1 MKLKNKFF
9 LFLFVSFL
17 TLIISGVV
25 FADEAP
31 AMDLVENGTVSGD
44 AQIIASNPW
53 KTSGN
58 LEYTIPDNVDEI
70 KSVNVIVSSY
80 SGSGAPTYALYS
92 NITLTTKNGLEI
104 LGYEDLFC
112 DVSMTNDPTV
122 YIINNHTTKQYSDY
136 QSFYN
141 ITDSVKTLSPGDTIK
156 ISVENSRKDGYG
168 FDARIKIIAL
178 TFAYD
183 DGDNDEISYWLNLGQ
198 SWTQSTRSNLIK
210 TKDFT
215 GEYDEVTF
223 ENIALSTYPALCRIN
238 SKLIYDPIYDNQGS
252 YFIDQ
257 IYNITDNFIVGQD
270 TNFTYRA
277 SSSGYGSYKSTM
289 QLLKTIKTY
298 HMVKSTITPQYKDTI
313 FAGVKNNL
321 TLDIYSN
328 QDFNAIVKLY
338 NGENLVYSDNI
349 NLTGGISKK
358 LYYIDPT
365 IRPVTEDTVNGGI
378 NKHEIYTLVIE
389 NSEGIILNS
398 TYVNCSVLYNG
409 NLGKDFAYP
418 ASNAT
423 VNRFYNIT
431 GDIIIL
437 TQDDSNYM
445 GSSETHHE
453 SSFNVDSADINEG
466 LLYVAYN
473 WDKIDSNDF
482 NLWNITFNNNA
493 ITPIAYYR
501 DQSNLGTYGKY
512 GYGLVVYNVSNFIKI
527 GENSLVLDKDK
538 GGCAVY
544 PSTLVVLT
552 NNNASRTYKLAYIA
566 ENADLLS
573 KPVNIESGSYTFID
587 DVESKNLLNSTLYIF
602 AAGGESGEGN
612 IIVNEA
618 IFNNVWNKTSKSIDY
633 YTIDMDLFT
642 FDSNK
647 IYFQSTGSTIL
658 ALQDILVVEFEKITP
673 ELNVKAESIIV
684 GENLTVDVSLPA
696 DAAGEVSIGD
706 RVVSLVDGKASF
718 VISDLPVGPYTF
730 TVVYSGDEKY
740 NPTNKTTTITVY
752 DKEPEKVTPDLYVNG
767 EDIYVGDDLTVDV
780 TLPGDATGDVSIDDM
795 VVSLVDGKASFVIS
809 DLAAGSYT
817 FTVIYSGDLKY
828 NPVSNKTTVKVI
840 DVPKVTPVMT
850 LEADENIL
858 VGENLTI
865 AVTLPGD
872 ATGEV
877 SIGNKVISLVDGKA
891 SFVISDLAEGSYT
904 FTVIYSGDN
913 KYNSVS
919 NKTDVNVNIVPK
931 DTPVLYIDAND
942 IYVGEN
948 LTIRVTLPGDATG
961 EVSIGD
967 RVVSLVDGK
976 ASFVISDL
984 AVGSYTFNV
993 KYFGDDKY
1001 NSVSN
1006 KTTVNVN
1013 AVPRITPVMNIN
1025 AKKDILVGEN
1035 LTIDVILPSDATGD
1049 VNIGSKIVSL
1059 KNGKAS
1065 FVISDLAVGTHT
1077 FTVKYSGDEKY
1088 NPTNNNT
1095 VVNVNEKKTVNL
1107 TVPDVSKYYKGPER
1121 LNIYLTDSNGNPIV
1135 NETVTIVINGMTY
1148 NRPTDKNGVASMA
1161 LGLNSGVYEVTTSA
1175 KGETVK
1181 SFVTIK
1187 TTVNGTDITKIYR
1200 NGTQYYATFL
1210 DSEGKYL
1217 ANGTAVRFNINGV
1230 LYDRQVS
1237 GNKGLARLNLN
1248 LEQGKY
1254 ILTAMNLV
1262 TGENTAN
1269 NITIIPK
1276 LVENKDL
1283 TKYYRN
1289 DSQYTVK
1296 VLGDDGKAVG
1306 AGVTVTFNI
1315 NGVFYQRQTNA
1326 SGIAKLSINLNP
1338 GDYIITAEYGG
1349 SMVSN
1354 KVKVL
1359 PVLSAN
1365 DLIKKYGEPKAFEAK
1380 LVDGTGK
1387 AYVGQNMQ
1395 FNINGVF
1402 YTRVTDGEGIAKLN
1416 INLMPGQYIITSMYG
1431 YAAISNTVIVTS

>member
-338 NGENLVYSDNI
+338 NGENLVYADNI

-365 IRPVTEDTVNGGI
+365 IRPVTEDTVNGGK

-389 NSEGIILNS
+389 NAEGIILNS

-967 RVVSLVDGK
+967 IVVSLVDGK

-1161 LGLNSGVYEVTTSA
+1161 LGLNSGVYDVTTSA

>member
-1 MKLKNKFF
+1 MKLQNKFF

-17 TLIISGVV
+17 TLIISGVA

-58 LEYTIPDNVDEI
+58 LEYTIPDNADEI
-70 KSVNVIVSSY
+70 KSVNVVVSSY

-92 NITLTTKNGLEI
+92 NITLNTKNGLEI

-112 DVSMTNDPTV
+112 DMSMTNDPTV

-156 ISVENSRKDGYG
+156 ISVENSRKEGYN
-168 FDARIKIIAL
+168 FDARIKLIAL
-178 TFAYD
+178 TFAYN
-183 DGDNDEISYWLNLGQ
+183 DGDNDKISYWLNLGQ

-210 TKDFT
+210 TKDFN
-215 GEYDEVTF
+215 GEYDDVTF

-238 SKLIYDPIYDNQGS
+238 NKLIYDPIYEKQGS
-252 YFIDQ
+252 YFINQ
-257 IYNITDNFIVGQD
+257 IYNITDKFVVGQD

-277 SSSGYGSYKSTM
+277 SSSGYGSYKSSM

-298 HMVKSTITPQYKDTI
+298 HTVKSAITPQYKDTI
-313 FAGVKNNL
+313 FAGVKNNI
-321 TLDIYSN
+321 TLDVYSN

-338 NGENLVYSDNI
+338 NNNNLVYSDNL

-365 IRPVTEDTVNGGI
+365 IRPITADTVNGVN

-389 NSEGIILNS
+389 NSEGVIFNS

-473 WDKIDSNDF
+473 WDKIPSNDF
-482 NLWNITFNNNA
+482 NSWNITFNNNA
-493 ITPIAYYR
+493 INPIAYYR

-512 GYGLVVYNVSNFIKI
+512 GYGLVVYNVSDFIEI
-527 GENSLVLDKDK
+527 GENSLVLDKDN

-544 PSTLVVLT
+544 PLTLVLLT
-552 NNNASRTYKLAYIA
+552 NNNASSTYKLVYIA

-573 KPVNIESGSYTFID
+573 KPVNIESGSYAFMD
-587 DVESKNLLNSTLYIF
+587 DVESENLLNSTLYIF

-633 YTIDMDLFT
+633 YAVDMSLFT

-658 ALQDILVVEFEKITP
+658 ALQDILVVEFEKIIP
-673 ELNVKAESIIV
+673 ELNVKAESIVV

-696 DAAGEVSIGD
+696 DATGDVSID
-706 RVVSLVDGKASF
+706 NRVVSLVNGKASF

-730 TVVYSGDEKY
+730 TVKYSGDDKY
-740 NPTNKTTTITVY
+740 NPTNKTTSITVY
-752 DKEPEKVTPDLYVNG
+752 DKEPEKVTPVLYVDG
-767 EDIYVGDDLTVDV
+767 DDIYVGDDLTIAV
-780 TLPGDATGDVSIDDM
+780 TLPSDATGDVSIDDQ
-795 VVSLVDGKASFVIS
+795 VVSLVNGKASFVIS
-809 DLAAGSYT
+809 DLVVGSYT
-817 FTVIYSGDLKY
+817 FTVKYSGDLKY
-828 NPVSNKTTVKVI
+828 NTVSNKTKVNVI
-840 DVPKVTPVMT
+840 NVPKVTPVMT
-850 LEADENIL
+850 LEADDNIL

-865 AVTLPGD
+865 AVTLPSD

-877 SIGNKVISLVDGKA
+877 SIGNKIISLV
-891 SFVISDLAEGSYT
+891 
-904 FTVIYSGDN
+904 
-913 KYNSVS
+913 
-919 NKTDVNVNIVPK
+919 
-931 DTPVLYIDAND
+931 
-942 IYVGEN
+942 
-948 LTIRVTLPGDATG
+948 
-961 EVSIGD
+961 
-967 RVVSLVDGK
+967 
-976 ASFVISDL
+976 
-984 AVGSYTFNV
+984 
-993 KYFGDDKY
+993 
-1001 NSVSN
+1001 
-1006 KTTVNVN
+1006 
-1013 AVPRITPVMNIN
+1013 
-1025 AKKDILVGEN
+1025 
-1035 LTIDVILPSDATGD
+1035 
-1049 VNIGSKIVSL
+1049 
-1059 KNGKAS
+1059 NGKAS
-1065 FVISDLAVGTHT
+1065 FVISDLAVGTYT

-1088 NPTNNNT
+1088 NPTDNST
-1095 VVNVNEKKTVNL
+1095 IVKVNDKKTVNL
-1107 TVPDVSKYYKGPER
+1107 SVPDVSKYYGGSER
-1121 LNIYLTDSNGNPIV
+1121 LYVYLTDLKGLPIV
-1135 NETVTIVINGMTY
+1135 NETVTIIINGRTY
-1148 NRPTDKNGVASMA
+1148 DRPTDKNGVASIA
-1161 LGLNSGVYEVTTSA
+1161 LGLNSGVYNVNTSA
-1175 KGETVK
+1175 KGETVN
-1181 SFVTIK
+1181 SLVTIK

-1210 DSEGKYL
+1210 DREGKYL
-1217 ANGTAVRFNINGV
+1217 ADGTAVRFNINGV
-1230 LYDRQVS
+1230 FYDRHVS

-1248 LEQGKY
+1248 LGQGKF

-1262 TGENTAN
+1262 TGENTVN
-1269 NITIIPK
+1269 NITIISK

-1296 VLGDDGKAVG
+1296 VLGDDGKVVG

-1326 SGIAKLSINLNP
+1326 SGIAKLSINLIP

-1349 SMVSN
+1349 SRVSN
-1354 KVKVL
+1354 NIKVL
-1359 PVLSAN
+1359 PILSAN
-1365 DLIKKYGEPKAFEAK
+1365 DLTKKYGEPKAFEAK

-1387 AYVGQNMQ
+1387 AYANQNIQ

-1402 YTRVTDGEGIAKLN
+1402 YNRVTGDDGIAKLN
-1416 INLMPGQYIITSMYG
+1416 INLMPGQYIITSMFG
-1431 YAAISNTVIVTS
+1431 YAAISNTVKVTS

>member
-1 MKLKNKFF
+1 MKLQNKFF

-17 TLIISGVV
+17 TLIISGVA

-58 LEYTIPDNVDEI
+58 LEYTIPDNADEI
-70 KSVNVIVSSY
+70 KSVNVVVSSY

-92 NITLTTKNGLEI
+92 NITLNTKNGLEI

-112 DVSMTNDPTV
+112 DMSMTNDPTV

-156 ISVENSRKDGYG
+156 ISVENSRKEGYN
-168 FDARIKIIAL
+168 FDARIKLIAL
-178 TFAYD
+178 TFAYN
-183 DGDNDEISYWLNLGQ
+183 DGDNDKISYWLNLGQ

-210 TKDFT
+210 TKDFN
-215 GEYDEVTF
+215 GEYDDVTF

-238 SKLIYDPIYDNQGS
+238 NKLIYDPIYEKQGS
-252 YFIDQ
+252 YFINQ
-257 IYNITDNFIVGQD
+257 IYNITDKFVVGQD

-277 SSSGYGSYKSTM
+277 SSSGYGSYKSSM

-298 HMVKSTITPQYKDTI
+298 HTVKSAITPQYKDTI
-313 FAGVKNNL
+313 FAGVKNNI
-321 TLDIYSN
+321 TLDVYSN

-338 NGENLVYSDNI
+338 NNNNLVYSDNL

-365 IRPVTEDTVNGGI
+365 IRPITADTVNGVN

-389 NSEGIILNS
+389 NSEGVIFNS

-473 WDKIDSNDF
+473 WDKIPSNDF
-482 NLWNITFNNNA
+482 NSWNITFNNNA
-493 ITPIAYYR
+493 INPIAYYR

-512 GYGLVVYNVSNFIKI
+512 GYGLVVYNVSDFIEI
-527 GENSLVLDKDK
+527 GENSLVLDKDN

-544 PSTLVVLT
+544 PLTLVLLT
-552 NNNASRTYKLAYIA
+552 NNNASSTYKLVYIA

-573 KPVNIESGSYTFID
+573 KPVNIESGSYAFMD
-587 DVESKNLLNSTLYIF
+587 DVESENLLNSTLYIF

-633 YTIDMDLFT
+633 YAVDMSLFT

-658 ALQDILVVEFEKITP
+658 ALQDILVVEFEKIIP
-673 ELNVKAESIIV
+673 ELNVKAESIVV

-696 DAAGEVSIGD
+696 DATGDVSID
-706 RVVSLVDGKASF
+706 NRVVSLVNGKASF

-730 TVVYSGDEKY
+730 TVKYSGDDKY
-740 NPTNKTTTITVY
+740 NPTNKTTSITVY
-752 DKEPEKVTPDLYVNG
+752 DKEPEKVTPVLYVDG
-767 EDIYVGDDLTVDV
+767 DDIYVGDDLTIAV
-780 TLPGDATGDVSIDDM
+780 TLPSDATGDVSIDDQ
-795 VVSLVDGKASFVIS
+795 VVSLVNGKASFVIS
-809 DLAAGSYT
+809 DLVVGSYT
-817 FTVIYSGDLKY
+817 FTVKYSGDLKY
-828 NPVSNKTTVKVI
+828 NTVSNKTKVNVI
-840 DVPKVTPVMT
+840 NVPKVTPVMT
-850 LEADENIL
+850 LEADDNIL

-865 AVTLPGD
+865 AVTLPSD
-872 ATGEV
+872 ATGYV
-877 SIGNKVISLVDGKA
+877 NIDSKIISLVNGKA
-891 SFVISDLAEGSYT
+891 SFVISDLAVGTYT
-904 FTVIYSGDN
+904 FTVKYSGDE

-919 NKTDVNVNIVPK
+919 NKTTVNVDAVPKITPVMNIDAKNIVVGENLTIAVSLPSDATGYVNIDSKIISLVNGKASFVISDLVAGSYTFTVKYSGDEKYNPVSNKTSVNVNVVPK

-942 IYVGEN
+942 IYVGDD
-948 LTIRVTLPGDATG
+948 LTIA
-961 EVSIGD
+961 VS
-967 RVVSLVDGK
+967 
-976 ASFVISDL
+976 
-984 AVGSYTFNV
+984 
-993 KYFGDDKY
+993 
-1001 NSVSN
+1001 
-1006 KTTVNVN
+1006 
-1013 AVPRITPVMNIN
+1013 
-1025 AKKDILVGEN
+1025 
-1035 LTIDVILPSDATGD
+1035 LPSDATGD
-1049 VNIGSKIVSL
+1049 VSINDRVVSL
-1059 KNGKAS
+1059 VNGKAS
-1065 FVISDLAVGTHT
+1065 FVISDLAVGTYT

-1088 NPTNNNT
+1088 NPTDNST
-1095 VVNVNEKKTVNL
+1095 IVKVNDKKTVNL
-1107 TVPDVSKYYKGPER
+1107 SVPDVSKYYGGSER
-1121 LNIYLTDSNGNPIV
+1121 LYVYLTDLKGLPIV
-1135 NETVTIVINGMTY
+1135 NETVTIIINGRTY
-1148 NRPTDKNGVASMA
+1148 DRPTDKNGVASIA
-1161 LGLNSGVYEVTTSA
+1161 LGLNSGVYNVNTSA
-1175 KGETVK
+1175 KGETVN
-1181 SFVTIK
+1181 SLVTIK

-1210 DSEGKYL
+1210 DREGKYL
-1217 ANGTAVRFNINGV
+1217 ADGTAVRFNINGV
-1230 LYDRQVS
+1230 FYDRHVS

-1248 LEQGKY
+1248 LGQGKF

-1262 TGENTAN
+1262 TGENTVN
-1269 NITIIPK
+1269 NITIISK

-1296 VLGDDGKAVG
+1296 VLGDDGKVVG

-1326 SGIAKLSINLNP
+1326 SGIAKLSINLIP

-1349 SMVSN
+1349 SRVSN
-1354 KVKVL
+1354 NIKVL
-1359 PVLSAN
+1359 PILSAN
-1365 DLIKKYGEPKAFEAK
+1365 DLTKKYGEPKAFEAK

-1387 AYVGQNMQ
+1387 AYANQNIQ

-1402 YTRVTDGEGIAKLN
+1402 YNRVTGDDGIAKLN
-1416 INLMPGQYIITSMYG
+1416 INLMPGQYIITSMFG
-1431 YAAISNTVIVTS
+1431 YAAISNTVKVTS

>member
-156 ISVENSRKDGYG
+156 ISVENSRKEGYN

-389 NSEGIILNS
+389 NAEGIILNS

-1296 VLGDDGKAVG
+1296 VLGGDGKAVG

>member
-156 ISVENSRKDGYG
+156 ISVENSRKEGYN

-215 GEYDEVTF
+215 GEYDDVTF

-238 SKLIYDPIYDNQGS
+238 SKLIYDPIYDKQGS

-349 NLTGGISKK
+349 NLTGGVSKK

-967 RVVSLVDGK
+967 IVVSLVDGK

>member
-1 MKLKNKFF
+1 MKLQNKFF

-17 TLIISGVV
+17 TLIISGVA

-58 LEYTIPDNVDEI
+58 LEYTIPDNADEI
-70 KSVNVIVSSY
+70 KSVNVVVSSY

-92 NITLTTKNGLEI
+92 NITLNTKNGLEI

-112 DVSMTNDPTV
+112 DMSMTNDPTV

-156 ISVENSRKDGYG
+156 ISVENSRKEGYN
-168 FDARIKIIAL
+168 FDARIKLIAL
-178 TFAYD
+178 TFAYN
-183 DGDNDEISYWLNLGQ
+183 DGDNDKISYWLNLGQ

-210 TKDFT
+210 TKDFN
-215 GEYDEVTF
+215 GEYDDVTF

-238 SKLIYDPIYDNQGS
+238 NKLIYDPIYEKQGS
-252 YFIDQ
+252 YFINQ
-257 IYNITDNFIVGQD
+257 IYNITDKFVVGQD

-277 SSSGYGSYKSTM
+277 SSSGYGSYKSSM

-298 HMVKSTITPQYKDTI
+298 HTVKSAITPQYKDTI
-313 FAGVKNNL
+313 FAGVKNNI
-321 TLDIYSN
+321 TLDVYSN

-338 NGENLVYSDNI
+338 NNNNLVYSDNL

-365 IRPVTEDTVNGGI
+365 IRPITADTVNGAN

-389 NSEGIILNS
+389 NSEGVIFNS

-473 WDKIDSNDF
+473 WDKIPSNDF
-482 NLWNITFNNNA
+482 NSWNITFNNNA
-493 ITPIAYYR
+493 INPIAYYR

-512 GYGLVVYNVSNFIKI
+512 GYGLVVYNVSDFIEI
-527 GENSLVLDKDK
+527 GENSLVLDKNN

-544 PSTLVVLT
+544 PLTLVLLT
-552 NNNASRTYKLAYIA
+552 NNNASSTYKLVYIA

-573 KPVNIESGSYTFID
+573 KPVNIESGSYAFMD
-587 DVESKNLLNSTLYIF
+587 DVESENLLNSTLYIF

-633 YTIDMDLFT
+633 YAVDMSLFT

-658 ALQDILVVEFEKITP
+658 ALQDILVVEFEKIIP
-673 ELNVKAESIIV
+673 ELNVKAESIVV

-696 DAAGEVSIGD
+696 DATGDVSID
-706 RVVSLVDGKASF
+706 NRVVSLVNGKASF

-730 TVVYSGDEKY
+730 TVKYSGDDKY
-740 NPTNKTTTITVY
+740 NPTNKTTSITVY
-752 DKEPEKVTPDLYVNG
+752 DKEPEKVTPVLYVDG
-767 EDIYVGDDLTVDV
+767 DDIYVGDDLTIAV
-780 TLPGDATGDVSIDDM
+780 TLPSDATGDVSIDDQ
-795 VVSLVDGKASFVIS
+795 VVSLVNGKASFVIS
-809 DLAAGSYT
+809 DLVVGSYT
-817 FTVIYSGDLKY
+817 FTVKYSGDLKY
-828 NPVSNKTTVKVI
+828 NTVSNKTKVNVI
-840 DVPKVTPVMT
+840 NVPKVTPVMT
-850 LEADENIL
+850 LEADDNIL

-865 AVTLPGD
+865 AVTLPSD

-877 SIGNKVISLVDGKA
+877 SIGNKIISLVNGKA
-891 SFVISDLAEGSYT
+891 SFVISDLVAGSYT
-904 FTVIYSGDN
+904 FTVKYSGD
-913 KYNSVS
+913 
-919 NKTDVNVNIVPK
+919 
-931 DTPVLYIDAND
+931 
-942 IYVGEN
+942 E
-948 LTIRVTLPGDATG
+948 
-961 EVSIGD
+961 
-967 RVVSLVDGK
+967 
-976 ASFVISDL
+976 
-984 AVGSYTFNV
+984 
-993 KYFGDDKY
+993 KY

-1006 KTTVNVN
+1006 KTTVNVD
-1013 AVPRITPVMNIN
+1013 AVPKITPVMNIN
-1025 AKKDILVGEN
+1025 AKNIVVGEN
-1035 LTIDVILPSDATGD
+1035 LTIAVSLPSDATGY
-1049 VNIGSKIVSL
+1049 VNIDSKIISL
-1059 KNGKAS
+1059 VNGKAS
-1065 FVISDLAVGTHT
+1065 FVISDLAVGTYT

-1088 NPTNNNT
+1088 NPTDNST
-1095 VVNVNEKKTVNL
+1095 IVKVNDKKTVNL
-1107 TVPDVSKYYKGPER
+1107 SVPDVSKYYGGSER
-1121 LNIYLTDSNGNPIV
+1121 LYVYLTDLKGLPIV
-1135 NETVTIVINGMTY
+1135 NETVTIIINGRTY
-1148 NRPTDKNGVASMA
+1148 DRPTDKNGVASIA
-1161 LGLNSGVYEVTTSA
+1161 LGLNSGVYNVNTSA
-1175 KGETVK
+1175 KGETVN
-1181 SFVTIK
+1181 SLVTIK

-1210 DSEGKYL
+1210 DREGKYL
-1217 ANGTAVRFNINGV
+1217 ADGTAVRFNINGV
-1230 LYDRQVS
+1230 FYDRHVS

-1248 LEQGKY
+1248 LGQGKF

-1262 TGENTAN
+1262 TGENTVN
-1269 NITIIPK
+1269 NITIISK

-1296 VLGDDGKAVG
+1296 VLGDDGKVVG

-1326 SGIAKLSINLNP
+1326 SGIAKLSINLIP
-1338 GDYIITAEYGG
+1338 GDYIITAEYEG
-1349 SMVSN
+1349 SRVSN
-1354 KVKVL
+1354 NIKVL
-1359 PVLSAN
+1359 PILSAK
-1365 DLIKKYGEPKAFEAK
+1365 DLTKKYGEPKAFEAK

-1387 AYVGQNMQ
+1387 AYANQNIQ

-1402 YTRVTDGEGIAKLN
+1402 YNRVTGDDGIAKLN
-1416 INLMPGQYIITSMYG
+1416 INLMPGQYIITSMFG
-1431 YAAISNTVIVTS
+1431 YAAISNTVKVTS

>member
-1 MKLKNKFF
+1 MKLQNKFF

-17 TLIISGVV
+17 TLIISGVA

-58 LEYTIPDNVDEI
+58 LEYTIPDNADEI
-70 KSVNVIVSSY
+70 KSVNVVVSSY

-92 NITLTTKNGLEI
+92 NITLNTKNGLEI

-112 DVSMTNDPTV
+112 DMSMTNDPTV

-156 ISVENSRKDGYG
+156 ISVENSRKEGYN
-168 FDARIKIIAL
+168 FDARIKLIAL
-178 TFAYD
+178 TFAYN
-183 DGDNDEISYWLNLGQ
+183 DGDNDKISYWLNLGQ

-210 TKDFT
+210 TKDFN
-215 GEYDEVTF
+215 GEYDDVTF

-238 SKLIYDPIYDNQGS
+238 NKLIYDPIYEKQGS
-252 YFIDQ
+252 YFINQ
-257 IYNITDNFIVGQD
+257 IYNITDKFVVGQD

-277 SSSGYGSYKSTM
+277 SSSGYGSYKSSM

-298 HMVKSTITPQYKDTI
+298 HTVKSAITPQYKDTI
-313 FAGVKNNL
+313 FAGVKNNI
-321 TLDIYSN
+321 TLDVYSN

-338 NGENLVYSDNI
+338 NNNNLVYSDNL

-365 IRPVTEDTVNGGI
+365 IRPITADTVNGAN

-389 NSEGIILNS
+389 NSEGVIFNS

-473 WDKIDSNDF
+473 WDKIPSNDF
-482 NLWNITFNNNA
+482 NSWNITFNNNA
-493 ITPIAYYR
+493 INPIAYYR

-512 GYGLVVYNVSNFIKI
+512 GYGLVVYNVSDFIEI
-527 GENSLVLDKDK
+527 GENSLVLDKDN

-544 PSTLVVLT
+544 PLTLVLLT
-552 NNNASRTYKLAYIA
+552 NNNASSTYKLVYIA

-573 KPVNIESGSYTFID
+573 KPVNIESGSYAFMD
-587 DVESKNLLNSTLYIF
+587 DVESENLLNSTLYIF

-633 YTIDMDLFT
+633 YAVDMSLFT

-658 ALQDILVVEFEKITP
+658 ALQDILVVEFEKIIP
-673 ELNVKAESIIV
+673 ELNVKAESIVV

-696 DAAGEVSIGD
+696 DATGDVSID
-706 RVVSLVDGKASF
+706 NRVVSLVNGKASF

-730 TVVYSGDEKY
+730 TVKYSGDDKY
-740 NPTNKTTTITVY
+740 NPTNKTTSITVY
-752 DKEPEKVTPDLYVNG
+752 DKEPEKVTPVLYVDG
-767 EDIYVGDDLTVDV
+767 DDIYVGDDLTIAVS
-780 TLPGDATGDVSIDDM
+780 LPSDATGDVSIDDQ
-795 VVSLVDGKASFVIS
+795 VVSLVNGKASFVIS
-809 DLAAGSYT
+809 DLVVGSYT
-817 FTVIYSGDLKY
+817 FTVKYSGDLKY
-828 NPVSNKTTVKVI
+828 NTVSNKTKVNVI
-840 DVPKVTPVMT
+840 NVPKVTPVMT
-850 LEADENIL
+850 LEADDNIL

-865 AVTLPGD
+865 AVTLPSD

-877 SIGNKVISLVDGKA
+877 SIGNKIISLVNGKA
-891 SFVISDLAEGSYT
+891 SFVISDLVAGSYT
-904 FTVIYSGDN
+904 FTVKYSGDE
-913 KYNSVS
+913 KYNPVS
-919 NKTDVNVNIVPK
+919 NKTSVNVNVVPK

-942 IYVGEN
+942 IYVGDD
-948 LTIRVTLPGDATG
+948 LTIAVT
-961 EVSIGD
+961 
-967 RVVSLVDGK
+967 
-976 ASFVISDL
+976 
-984 AVGSYTFNV
+984 
-993 KYFGDDKY
+993 
-1001 NSVSN
+1001 
-1006 KTTVNVN
+1006 
-1013 AVPRITPVMNIN
+1013 
-1025 AKKDILVGEN
+1025 
-1035 LTIDVILPSDATGD
+1035 LPSDATGD
-1049 VNIGSKIVSL
+1049 VSINDRVVSL
-1059 KNGKAS
+1059 VNGKAS
-1065 FVISDLAVGTHT
+1065 FVISDLAVGTYT

-1088 NPTNNNT
+1088 NPTDNST
-1095 VVNVNEKKTVNL
+1095 IVKVNDKKTVNL
-1107 TVPDVSKYYKGPER
+1107 SVPDVSKYYGGSER
-1121 LNIYLTDSNGNPIV
+1121 LYVYLTDLKGLPIV
-1135 NETVTIVINGMTY
+1135 NETVTIIINGRTY
-1148 NRPTDKNGVASMA
+1148 DRPTDKNGVASIA
-1161 LGLNSGVYEVTTSA
+1161 LGLNSGVYNVNTSA
-1175 KGETVK
+1175 KGETVN
-1181 SFVTIK
+1181 SLVTIK

-1210 DSEGKYL
+1210 DREGKYL
-1217 ANGTAVRFNINGV
+1217 ADGTAVRFNINGV
-1230 LYDRQVS
+1230 FYDRHVS

-1248 LEQGKY
+1248 LGQGKF

-1262 TGENTAN
+1262 TGENTVN
-1269 NITIIPK
+1269 NITIISK
-1276 LVENKDL
+1276 LIENKDL

-1296 VLGDDGKAVG
+1296 VLGDDGKVVG

-1326 SGIAKLSINLNP
+1326 SGIAKLSINLIP

-1349 SMVSN
+1349 SRVSN
-1354 KVKVL
+1354 NIKVL
-1359 PVLSAN
+1359 PILSAN
-1365 DLIKKYGEPKAFEAK
+1365 DLTKKYGEPKAFEAK

-1387 AYVGQNMQ
+1387 AYANQNIQ

-1402 YTRVTDGEGIAKLN
+1402 YNRVTGDDGIAKLN
-1416 INLMPGQYIITSMYG
+1416 INLMPGQYIITSMFG
-1431 YAAISNTVIVTS
+1431 YAAISNTVKVTS

>member
-1 MKLKNKFF
+1 MKLQNKFF

-17 TLIISGVV
+17 TLIISGVA

-58 LEYTIPDNVDEI
+58 LEYTIPDNADEI
-70 KSVNVIVSSY
+70 KSVNVVVSSY

-92 NITLTTKNGLEI
+92 NITLNTKNGLEI

-112 DVSMTNDPTV
+112 DMSMTNDPTV

-156 ISVENSRKDGYG
+156 ISVENSRKEGYN
-168 FDARIKIIAL
+168 FDARIKLIAL
-178 TFAYD
+178 TFAYN
-183 DGDNDEISYWLNLGQ
+183 DGDNDKISYWLNLGQ

-210 TKDFT
+210 TKDFN
-215 GEYDEVTF
+215 GEYDDVTF

-238 SKLIYDPIYDNQGS
+238 NKLIYDPIYEKQGS
-252 YFIDQ
+252 YFINQ
-257 IYNITDNFIVGQD
+257 IYNITDKFVVGQD

-277 SSSGYGSYKSTM
+277 SSSGYGSYKSSM

-298 HMVKSTITPQYKDTI
+298 HTVKSTITPQYKDTI
-313 FAGVKNNL
+313 FAGVKNNI
-321 TLDIYSN
+321 TLDVYSN

-338 NGENLVYSDNI
+338 NNNNLVYSDNL

-365 IRPVTEDTVNGGI
+365 IRPITADTVNGVN

-389 NSEGIILNS
+389 NSEGVIFNS

-473 WDKIDSNDF
+473 WDKIPSNDF
-482 NLWNITFNNNA
+482 NSWNITFNNNA
-493 ITPIAYYR
+493 INPIAYYR

-512 GYGLVVYNVSNFIKI
+512 GYGLVVYNVSDFIEI
-527 GENSLVLDKDK
+527 GENSLVLDKDN

-544 PSTLVVLT
+544 PLTLVLLT
-552 NNNASRTYKLAYIA
+552 NNNASSTYKLVYIA

-573 KPVNIESGSYTFID
+573 KPVNIESGSYAFMD
-587 DVESKNLLNSTLYIF
+587 DVESENLLNSTLYIF

-633 YTIDMDLFT
+633 YAVDMSLFT

-658 ALQDILVVEFEKITP
+658 ALQDILVVEFEKIIP
-673 ELNVKAESIIV
+673 ELNVKAESIVV

-696 DAAGEVSIGD
+696 DATGDVSID
-706 RVVSLVDGKASF
+706 NRVVSLVNGKASF

-730 TVVYSGDEKY
+730 TVKYSGDDKY
-740 NPTNKTTTITVY
+740 NPTNKTTSITVY
-752 DKEPEKVTPDLYVNG
+752 DKEPEKVTPVLYVDG
-767 EDIYVGDDLTVDV
+767 DDIYVGDDLTIAV
-780 TLPGDATGDVSIDDM
+780 TLPSDATGDVSIDDQ
-795 VVSLVDGKASFVIS
+795 VVSLVNGKASFVIS
-809 DLAAGSYT
+809 DLVVGSYT
-817 FTVIYSGDLKY
+817 FTVKYSGDLKY
-828 NPVSNKTTVKVI
+828 NTVSNKTKVNVI
-840 DVPKVTPVMT
+840 NVPKVTPVMT
-850 LEADENIL
+850 LEADDNIL

-865 AVTLPGD
+865 AVTLPSD

-877 SIGNKVISLVDGKA
+877 SIGNKIISLVNGKA
-891 SFVISDLAEGSYT
+891 SFVISDLVAGSYT
-904 FTVIYSGDN
+904 FTVKYSGDE
-913 KYNSVS
+913 KYNPVS
-919 NKTDVNVNIVPK
+919 NKTSVNVNVVPK

-942 IYVGEN
+942 IYVGDD
-948 LTIRVTLPGDATG
+948 LTIAVT
-961 EVSIGD
+961 
-967 RVVSLVDGK
+967 
-976 ASFVISDL
+976 
-984 AVGSYTFNV
+984 
-993 KYFGDDKY
+993 
-1001 NSVSN
+1001 
-1006 KTTVNVN
+1006 
-1013 AVPRITPVMNIN
+1013 
-1025 AKKDILVGEN
+1025 
-1035 LTIDVILPSDATGD
+1035 LPSDATGD
-1049 VNIGSKIVSL
+1049 VSINDRVVSL
-1059 KNGKAS
+1059 VNGKAS
-1065 FVISDLAVGTHT
+1065 FVISDLAVGTYT

-1088 NPTNNNT
+1088 NPTDNST
-1095 VVNVNEKKTVNL
+1095 IVKVNDKKTVNL
-1107 TVPDVSKYYKGPER
+1107 SVPDVSKYYGGSER
-1121 LNIYLTDSNGNPIV
+1121 LYVYLTDLKGLPIV
-1135 NETVTIVINGMTY
+1135 NETVTIIINGRTY
-1148 NRPTDKNGVASMA
+1148 DRPTDKNGVASIA
-1161 LGLNSGVYEVTTSA
+1161 LGLNSGVYNVNTSA
-1175 KGETVK
+1175 KGETVN
-1181 SFVTIK
+1181 SLVTIK

-1210 DSEGKYL
+1210 DREGKYL
-1217 ANGTAVRFNINGV
+1217 ADGTAVRFNINGV
-1230 LYDRQVS
+1230 FYDRHVS

-1248 LEQGKY
+1248 LGQGKF

-1262 TGENTAN
+1262 TGENTVN
-1269 NITIIPK
+1269 NITIISK

-1296 VLGDDGKAVG
+1296 VLGDDGKVVG

-1326 SGIAKLSINLNP
+1326 SGIAKLSINLIP

-1349 SMVSN
+1349 SRVSN
-1354 KVKVL
+1354 NIKVL
-1359 PVLSAN
+1359 PILSAN
-1365 DLIKKYGEPKAFEAK
+1365 DLTKKYGEPKAFEAK

-1387 AYVGQNMQ
+1387 AYANQNIQ

-1402 YTRVTDGEGIAKLN
+1402 YNRVTGDDGIAKLN
-1416 INLMPGQYIITSMYG
+1416 INLMPGQYIITSMFG
-1431 YAAISNTVIVTS
+1431 YAAISNTVKVTS

>member
-1 MKLKNKFF
+1 MKLQNKFF

-17 TLIISGVV
+17 TLIISGVA

-58 LEYTIPDNVDEI
+58 LEYTIPDNADEI
-70 KSVNVIVSSY
+70 KSVNVVVSSY

-92 NITLTTKNGLEI
+92 NITLNTKNGLEI

-112 DVSMTNDPTV
+112 DMSMTNDPTV

-156 ISVENSRKDGYG
+156 ISVENSRKEGYN
-168 FDARIKIIAL
+168 FDARIKLIAL
-178 TFAYD
+178 TFAYN
-183 DGDNDEISYWLNLGQ
+183 DGDNDKISYWLNLGQ

-210 TKDFT
+210 TKDFN
-215 GEYDEVTF
+215 GEYDDVTF

-238 SKLIYDPIYDNQGS
+238 NKLIYDPIYEKQGS
-252 YFIDQ
+252 YFINQ
-257 IYNITDNFIVGQD
+257 IYNITDKFVVGQD

-277 SSSGYGSYKSTM
+277 SSSGYGSYKSSM

-298 HMVKSTITPQYKDTI
+298 HTVKSTITPQYKDTI
-313 FAGVKNNL
+313 FAGVKNNI
-321 TLDIYSN
+321 TLDVYSN

-338 NGENLVYSDNI
+338 NNNNLVYSDNL

-365 IRPVTEDTVNGGI
+365 IRPITADTVNGAN

-389 NSEGIILNS
+389 NSEGVIFNS

-473 WDKIDSNDF
+473 WDKIPSNDF
-482 NLWNITFNNNA
+482 NSWNITFNNNA
-493 ITPIAYYR
+493 INPIAYYR

-512 GYGLVVYNVSNFIKI
+512 GYGLVVYNVSDFIEI
-527 GENSLVLDKDK
+527 GENSLVLDKDN

-544 PSTLVVLT
+544 PLTLVLLT
-552 NNNASRTYKLAYIA
+552 NNNASSTYKLVYIA

-573 KPVNIESGSYTFID
+573 KPVNIESGSYAFMD
-587 DVESKNLLNSTLYIF
+587 DVESENLLNSTLYIF

-633 YTIDMDLFT
+633 YAVDMSLFT

-658 ALQDILVVEFEKITP
+658 ALQDILVVEFEKIIP
-673 ELNVKAESIIV
+673 ELNVKAESIVV

-696 DAAGEVSIGD
+696 DATGDVSID
-706 RVVSLVDGKASF
+706 NRVVSLVNGKASF

-730 TVVYSGDEKY
+730 TVKYSGDDKY
-740 NPTNKTTTITVY
+740 NPTNKTTSITVY
-752 DKEPEKVTPDLYVNG
+752 DKEPEKVTPVLYVDG
-767 EDIYVGDDLTVDV
+767 DDIYVGDDLTIAV
-780 TLPGDATGDVSIDDM
+780 TLPSDATGDVSIDDQ
-795 VVSLVDGKASFVIS
+795 VVSLVNGKASFVIS
-809 DLAAGSYT
+809 DLVVGSYT
-817 FTVIYSGDLKY
+817 FTVKYSGDLKY
-828 NPVSNKTTVKVI
+828 NTVSNKTKVNVI
-840 DVPKVTPVMT
+840 NVPKVTPVMT
-850 LEADENIL
+850 LEADDNIL

-865 AVTLPGD
+865 AVTLPSD

-877 SIGNKVISLVDGKA
+877 SIGNKIISLVNGKA
-891 SFVISDLAEGSYT
+891 SFVISDLVAGSYT
-904 FTVIYSGDN
+904 FTVKYSGDE
-913 KYNSVS
+913 KYNPVS
-919 NKTDVNVNIVPK
+919 NKTSVNVNVVPK

-942 IYVGEN
+942 IYVGDD
-948 LTIRVTLPGDATG
+948 LTIAVSLPSDATG
-961 EVSIGD
+961 DVSIND
-967 RVVSLVDGK
+967 RIVSLVNGK
-976 ASFVISDL
+976 A
-984 AVGSYTFNV
+984 TV
-993 KYFGDDKY
+993 KYSGDEKY

-1006 KTTVNVN
+1006 KTTVNVD
-1013 AVPRITPVMNIN
+1013 AVPKITPVMNID
-1025 AKKDILVGEN
+1025 AKNIVVGEN
-1035 LTIDVILPSDATGD
+1035 LTIAVTLPSDATGY
-1049 VNIGSKIVSL
+1049 VNIDSKIISL
-1059 KNGKAS
+1059 VNGKAS
-1065 FVISDLAVGTHT
+1065 FVISDLAVGTYT

-1088 NPTNNNT
+1088 NPTDNST
-1095 VVNVNEKKTVNL
+1095 IVKVNDKKTVNL
-1107 TVPDVSKYYKGPER
+1107 SVPDVSKYYGGSER
-1121 LNIYLTDSNGNPIV
+1121 LYVYLTDLKGLPIV
-1135 NETVTIVINGMTY
+1135 NETVTIIINGRTY
-1148 NRPTDKNGVASMA
+1148 DRPTDKNGVASIA
-1161 LGLNSGVYEVTTSA
+1161 LGLNSGVYNVNTSA
-1175 KGETVK
+1175 KGETVN
-1181 SFVTIK
+1181 SLVTIK

-1210 DSEGKYL
+1210 DREGKYL
-1217 ANGTAVRFNINGV
+1217 ADGTAVRFNINGV
-1230 LYDRQVS
+1230 FYDRHVS

-1248 LEQGKY
+1248 LGQGKF

-1262 TGENTAN
+1262 TGENTVN
-1269 NITIIPK
+1269 NITIISK

-1296 VLGDDGKAVG
+1296 VLGDDGKVVG

-1326 SGIAKLSINLNP
+1326 SGIAKLSINLIP

-1349 SMVSN
+1349 SRVSN
-1354 KVKVL
+1354 NIKVL
-1359 PVLSAN
+1359 PILSAN
-1365 DLIKKYGEPKAFEAK
+1365 DLTKKYGEPKAFEAK

-1387 AYVGQNMQ
+1387 AYANQNIQ

-1402 YTRVTDGEGIAKLN
+1402 YNRVTGDDGIAKLN
-1416 INLMPGQYIITSMYG
+1416 INLMPGQYIITSMFG
-1431 YAAISNTVIVTS
+1431 YAAISNTVKVTS

>member
-1 MKLKNKFF
+1 MKLQNKFF

-17 TLIISGVV
+17 TLIISGVA

-58 LEYTIPDNVDEI
+58 LEYTIPDNADEI
-70 KSVNVIVSSY
+70 KSVNVVVSSY

-92 NITLTTKNGLEI
+92 NITLNTKNGLEI

-112 DVSMTNDPTV
+112 DMSMTNDPTV

-156 ISVENSRKDGYG
+156 ISVENSRKEGYN
-168 FDARIKIIAL
+168 FDARIKLIAL
-178 TFAYD
+178 TFAYN
-183 DGDNDEISYWLNLGQ
+183 DGDNDKISYWLNLGQ

-210 TKDFT
+210 TKDFN
-215 GEYDEVTF
+215 GEYDDVTF

-238 SKLIYDPIYDNQGS
+238 NKLIYDPIYEKQGS
-252 YFIDQ
+252 YFINQ
-257 IYNITDNFIVGQD
+257 IYNITDKFVVGQD

-277 SSSGYGSYKSTM
+277 SSSGYGSYKSSM

-298 HMVKSTITPQYKDTI
+298 HTVKSAITPQYKDTI
-313 FAGVKNNL
+313 FAGVKNNI
-321 TLDIYSN
+321 TLDVYSN

-338 NGENLVYSDNI
+338 NNNNLVYSDNL

-365 IRPVTEDTVNGGI
+365 IRPITADTVNGVN

-389 NSEGIILNS
+389 NSEGVIFNS

-473 WDKIDSNDF
+473 WDKIPSNDF
-482 NLWNITFNNNA
+482 NSWNITFNNNA
-493 ITPIAYYR
+493 INPIAYYR

-512 GYGLVVYNVSNFIKI
+512 GYGLVVYNVSDFIEI
-527 GENSLVLDKDK
+527 GENSLVLDKDN

-544 PSTLVVLT
+544 PLTLVLLT
-552 NNNASRTYKLAYIA
+552 NNNASSTYKLVYIA

-573 KPVNIESGSYTFID
+573 KPVNIESGSYAFMD
-587 DVESKNLLNSTLYIF
+587 DVESENLLNSTLYIF

-633 YTIDMDLFT
+633 YAVDMSLFT

-658 ALQDILVVEFEKITP
+658 ALQDILVVEFEKIIP
-673 ELNVKAESIIV
+673 ELNVKAESIVV

-696 DAAGEVSIGD
+696 DATGDVSID
-706 RVVSLVDGKASF
+706 NRVVSLVNGKASF

-730 TVVYSGDEKY
+730 TVKYSGDDKY
-740 NPTNKTTTITVY
+740 NPTNKTTSITVY
-752 DKEPEKVTPDLYVNG
+752 DKEPEKVTPVLYVDG
-767 EDIYVGDDLTVDV
+767 DDIYVGDDLTIAV
-780 TLPGDATGDVSIDDM
+780 TLPSDATGDVSIDDQ
-795 VVSLVDGKASFVIS
+795 VVSLVNGKASFVIS
-809 DLAAGSYT
+809 DLVVGSYKT
-817 FTVIYSGDLKY
+817 KVNVIND
-828 NPVSNKTTVKVI
+828 
-840 DVPKVTPVMT
+840 PKVTPVMT
-850 LEADENIL
+850 LEADDNIL

-865 AVTLPGD
+865 AVTLPSD

-877 SIGNKVISLVDGKA
+877 SIGNKIISLVNGKA
-891 SFVISDLAEGSYT
+891 SFVISDLVAGSYT
-904 FTVIYSGDN
+904 FTVKYSGDE
-913 KYNSVS
+913 KYNPVS
-919 NKTDVNVNIVPK
+919 NKTSVNVNVVPK

-942 IYVGEN
+942 IYVGDD
-948 LTIRVTLPGDATG
+948 LTIAVT
-961 EVSIGD
+961 
-967 RVVSLVDGK
+967 
-976 ASFVISDL
+976 
-984 AVGSYTFNV
+984 
-993 KYFGDDKY
+993 
-1001 NSVSN
+1001 
-1006 KTTVNVN
+1006 
-1013 AVPRITPVMNIN
+1013 
-1025 AKKDILVGEN
+1025 
-1035 LTIDVILPSDATGD
+1035 LPSDATGD
-1049 VNIGSKIVSL
+1049 VSINDRVVSL
-1059 KNGKAS
+1059 VNGKAS
-1065 FVISDLAVGTHT
+1065 FVISDLAVGTYTFTVKYSGDEKYNSVSNKTTVNVDAVPKITPVMNIDAKNIVVGENLTIAVTLPSDATGYVNIDSKIISLVNGKASFVISDLAVGTYT

-1088 NPTNNNT
+1088 NPTDNST
-1095 VVNVNEKKTVNL
+1095 IVKVNDKKTVNL
-1107 TVPDVSKYYKGPER
+1107 SVPDVSKYYGGSER
-1121 LNIYLTDSNGNPIV
+1121 LYVYLTDLKGLPIV
-1135 NETVTIVINGMTY
+1135 NETVTIIINGRTY
-1148 NRPTDKNGVASMA
+1148 DRPTDKNGVASIA
-1161 LGLNSGVYEVTTSA
+1161 LGLNSGVYNVNTSA
-1175 KGETVK
+1175 KGETVN
-1181 SFVTIK
+1181 SLVTIK

-1210 DSEGKYL
+1210 DREGKYL
-1217 ANGTAVRFNINGV
+1217 ADGTAVRFNINGV
-1230 LYDRQVS
+1230 FYDRHVS

-1248 LEQGKY
+1248 LGQGKF

-1262 TGENTAN
+1262 TGENTVN
-1269 NITIIPK
+1269 NITIISK

-1296 VLGDDGKAVG
+1296 VLGDDGKVVG

-1326 SGIAKLSINLNP
+1326 SGIAKLSINLIP

-1349 SMVSN
+1349 SRVSN
-1354 KVKVL
+1354 NIKVL
-1359 PVLSAN
+1359 PILSAN
-1365 DLIKKYGEPKAFEAK
+1365 DLTKKYGEPKAFEAK

-1387 AYVGQNMQ
+1387 AYANQNIQ

-1402 YTRVTDGEGIAKLN
+1402 YNRVTGDDGIAKLN
-1416 INLMPGQYIITSMYG
+1416 INLMPGQYIITSMFG
-1431 YAAISNTVIVTS
+1431 YAAISNTVKVTS

>member
-17 TLIISGVV
+17 TLIISGVA

-365 IRPVTEDTVNGGI
+365 IRPLTEDTVNGGI

-919 NKTDVNVNIVPK
+919 NKTDVNVNTVPK

-967 RVVSLVDGK
+967 IVVSLVDGK

-1161 LGLNSGVYEVTTSA
+1161 LGLNSGVYDVTTSA

>member
-1 MKLKNKFF
+1 MKLQNKFF

-17 TLIISGVV
+17 TLIISGVA

-58 LEYTIPDNVDEI
+58 LEYTIPDNADEI
-70 KSVNVIVSSY
+70 KSVNVVVSSY

-92 NITLTTKNGLEI
+92 NITLNTKNGLEI

-112 DVSMTNDPTV
+112 DMSMTNDPTV

-156 ISVENSRKDGYG
+156 ISVENSRKEGYN
-168 FDARIKIIAL
+168 FDARIKLIAL
-178 TFAYD
+178 TFAYN
-183 DGDNDEISYWLNLGQ
+183 DGDNDKISYWLNLGQ

-210 TKDFT
+210 TKDFN
-215 GEYDEVTF
+215 GEYDDVTF

-238 SKLIYDPIYDNQGS
+238 NKLIYDPIYEKQGS
-252 YFIDQ
+252 YFINQ
-257 IYNITDNFIVGQD
+257 IYNITDKFVVGQD

-277 SSSGYGSYKSTM
+277 SSSGYGSYKSSM

-298 HMVKSTITPQYKDTI
+298 HTVKSAITPQYKDTI
-313 FAGVKNNL
+313 FAGVKNNI
-321 TLDIYSN
+321 TLDVYSN

-338 NGENLVYSDNI
+338 NNNNLVYSDNL

-365 IRPVTEDTVNGGI
+365 IRPITADTVNGVN

-389 NSEGIILNS
+389 NSEGVIFNS

-473 WDKIDSNDF
+473 WDKIPSNDF
-482 NLWNITFNNNA
+482 NSWNITFNNNA
-493 ITPIAYYR
+493 INPIAYYR

-512 GYGLVVYNVSNFIKI
+512 GYGLVVYNVSDFIEI
-527 GENSLVLDKDK
+527 GENSLVLDKDN

-544 PSTLVVLT
+544 PLTLVLLT
-552 NNNASRTYKLAYIA
+552 NNNASSTYKLVYIA

-573 KPVNIESGSYTFID
+573 KPVNIESGSYAFMD
-587 DVESKNLLNSTLYIF
+587 DVESENLLNSTLYIF

-633 YTIDMDLFT
+633 YAVDMSLFT

-658 ALQDILVVEFEKITP
+658 ALQDILVVEFEKIIP
-673 ELNVKAESIIV
+673 ELNVKAESIVV

-696 DAAGEVSIGD
+696 DATGDVSID
-706 RVVSLVDGKASF
+706 NRVVSLVNGKASF

-730 TVVYSGDEKY
+730 TVKYSGDDKY
-740 NPTNKTTTITVY
+740 NPTNKTTSITVY
-752 DKEPEKVTPDLYVNG
+752 DKEPEKVTPVLYVDG
-767 EDIYVGDDLTVDV
+767 DDIYVGDDLTIAV
-780 TLPGDATGDVSIDDM
+780 TLPSDATGDVSIDDQ
-795 VVSLVDGKASFVIS
+795 VVSLVNGKASFVIS
-809 DLAAGSYT
+809 DLVVGSYT
-817 FTVIYSGDLKY
+817 FTVKYSGDLKY
-828 NPVSNKTTVKVI
+828 NTVSNKTKVNVI
-840 DVPKVTPVMT
+840 NVPKVTPVMT
-850 LEADENIL
+850 LEADDNIL

-865 AVTLPGD
+865 AVTLPSD

-877 SIGNKVISLVDGKA
+877 SIGNKIISLVNGKA
-891 SFVISDLAEGSYT
+891 SFVISDLVAGSYT
-904 FTVIYSGDN
+904 FTVKYSGD
-913 KYNSVS
+913 
-919 NKTDVNVNIVPK
+919 
-931 DTPVLYIDAND
+931 
-942 IYVGEN
+942 E
-948 LTIRVTLPGDATG
+948 
-961 EVSIGD
+961 
-967 RVVSLVDGK
+967 
-976 ASFVISDL
+976 
-984 AVGSYTFNV
+984 
-993 KYFGDDKY
+993 KY

-1006 KTTVNVN
+1006 KTTVNVD
-1013 AVPRITPVMNIN
+1013 AVPKITPVMNID
-1025 AKKDILVGEN
+1025 AKNIVVGEN
-1035 LTIDVILPSDATGD
+1035 LTIAVTLPSDATGD
-1049 VNIGSKIVSL
+1049 VSINDRVVSL
-1059 KNGKAS
+1059 VNGKAS
-1065 FVISDLAVGTHT
+1065 FVISDLAVGTYT

-1088 NPTNNNT
+1088 NPTDNST
-1095 VVNVNEKKTVNL
+1095 IVKVNDKKTVNL
-1107 TVPDVSKYYKGPER
+1107 SVPDVSKYYGGSER
-1121 LNIYLTDSNGNPIV
+1121 LYVYLTDLKGLPIV
-1135 NETVTIVINGMTY
+1135 NETVTIIINGRTY
-1148 NRPTDKNGVASMA
+1148 DRPTDKNGVASIA
-1161 LGLNSGVYEVTTSA
+1161 LGLNSGVYNVNTSA
-1175 KGETVK
+1175 KGETVN
-1181 SFVTIK
+1181 SLVTIK

-1210 DSEGKYL
+1210 DREGKYL
-1217 ANGTAVRFNINGV
+1217 ADGTAVRFNINGV
-1230 LYDRQVS
+1230 FYDRHVS

-1248 LEQGKY
+1248 LGQGKF

-1262 TGENTAN
+1262 TGENTVN
-1269 NITIIPK
+1269 NITIISK

-1296 VLGDDGKAVG
+1296 VLGDDGKVVG

-1326 SGIAKLSINLNP
+1326 SGIAKLSINLIP

-1349 SMVSN
+1349 SRVSN
-1354 KVKVL
+1354 NIKVL
-1359 PVLSAN
+1359 PILSAN
-1365 DLIKKYGEPKAFEAK
+1365 DLTKKYGEPKAFEAK

-1387 AYVGQNMQ
+1387 AYANQNIQ

-1402 YTRVTDGEGIAKLN
+1402 YNRVTGDDGIAKLN
-1416 INLMPGQYIITSMYG
+1416 INLMPGQYIITSMFG
-1431 YAAISNTVIVTS
+1431 YAAISNTVKVTS

>member
-1 MKLKNKFF
+1 MKLQNKFF

-17 TLIISGVV
+17 TLIISGVA

-92 NITLTTKNGLEI
+92 NITLNTKNGLEI

-112 DVSMTNDPTV
+112 DVSMTNDPLV
-122 YIINNHTTKQYSDY
+122 YRINNHTTKQYSDY

-156 ISVENSRKDGYG
+156 ISVENSRKSGYNFDG
-168 FDARIKIIAL
+168 RIKIIAL
-178 TFAYD
+178 TFVYN

-210 TKDFT
+210 TKDFN
-215 GEYDEVTF
+215 GEYDDVTF

-238 SKLIYDPIYDNQGS
+238 GKLIYDPIYDKQGS

-298 HMVKSTITPQYKDTI
+298 HTVKSAITPQYKDTI
-313 FAGVKNNL
+313 FAGVKNNI
-321 TLDIYSN
+321 TLDVYSN

-338 NGENLVYSDNI
+338 NNNNLVYSDNI

-365 IRPVTEDTVNGGI
+365 IRPITEDTVNGAN

-389 NSEGIILNS
+389 NAEGNILNS

-453 SSFNVDSADINEG
+453 SSFNVDSEDINEG

-473 WDKIDSNDF
+473 WDKIPSNDF

-493 ITPIAYYR
+493 IAPIAYYR

-512 GYGLVVYNVSNFIKI
+512 GYGLVVYNVSDFIEI
-527 GENSLVLDKDK
+527 GENSLILDKDK

-544 PSTLVVLT
+544 PPTLILLT
-552 NNNASRTYKLAYIA
+552 DNDASRTYKFVYIA

-573 KPVNIESGSYTFID
+573 KQANLATGSYAFMDDEFNKFI
-587 DVESKNLLNSTLYIF
+587 NSTLYVF

-612 IIVNEA
+612 IIVNENL
-618 IFNNVWNKTSKSIDY
+618 FSNVWNKTKNSIDY
-633 YTIDMDLFT
+633 YTIDMNLFIL
-642 FDSNK
+642 DSNT

-658 ALQDILVVEFEKITP
+658 ALHDILVIEMEKITP
-673 ELNVKAESIIV
+673 ELNVKAESIMV
-684 GENLTVDVSLPA
+684 GENLTVEVTLPDDATGDVSI
-696 DAAGEVSIGD
+696 DD
-706 RVVSLVDGKASF
+706 MVVSLVNGKASF
-718 VISDLPVGPYTF
+718 TISDLAVGNYTF
-730 TVVYSGDEKY
+730 IVKYSGDDKY
-740 NPTNKTTTITVY
+740 NPTNKTSTITVY
-752 DKEPEKVTPDLYVNG
+752 DKEPEKVTPVLYIDAASEIVVG
-767 EDIYVGDDLTVDV
+767 EDLIVDV
-780 TLPGDATGDVSIDDM
+780 ALPGDATGDVSIDDM
-795 VVSLVDGKASFVIS
+795 VVSLVNGKASF
-809 DLAAGSYT
+809 T
-817 FTVIYSGDLKY
+817 
-828 NPVSNKTTVKVI
+828 
-840 DVPKVTPVMT
+840 
-850 LEADENIL
+850 
-858 VGENLTI
+858 
-865 AVTLPGD
+865 
-872 ATGEV
+872 
-877 SIGNKVISLVDGKA
+877 
-891 SFVISDLAEGSYT
+891 
-904 FTVIYSGDN
+904 
-913 KYNSVS
+913 
-919 NKTDVNVNIVPK
+919 
-931 DTPVLYIDAND
+931 
-942 IYVGEN
+942 
-948 LTIRVTLPGDATG
+948 
-961 EVSIGD
+961 
-967 RVVSLVDGK
+967 
-976 ASFVISDL
+976 ISDL
-984 AVGSYTFNV
+984 AVGS
-993 KYFGDDKY
+993 
-1001 NSVSN
+1001 
-1006 KTTVNVN
+1006 
-1013 AVPRITPVMNIN
+1013 
-1025 AKKDILVGEN
+1025 
-1035 LTIDVILPSDATGD
+1035 
-1049 VNIGSKIVSL
+1049 
-1059 KNGKAS
+1059 
-1065 FVISDLAVGTHT
+1065 HT
-1077 FTVKYSGDEKY
+1077 FTVKYSGDLKY
-1088 NPTNNNT
+1088 NPTNNKTAVNVKKPAKITPIMCIDAEDIVVGEDLIISVNLPEYATGDVSIGSNVVSLKNGIASFTISDLDVGSYTFTVKYSGDDKYNPTSNKTSVNVKDPVKVTPVLYINAKDTILVGEDLVIDVTLPEDATGDVSIGDRIVSLKNGIASFTISDLSVGSYTFIVKYSGNDKYNPASNKTIVEVNKIPKVTPVMYLNAKDIVVGENLTIDVTLPEDATGDVSIGIVYIPLKNGKASFTFSDLDVGIYTYTVKYSGDDKYNPVNNMTTVSVGENKT
-1095 VVNVNEKKTVNL
+1095 VVIS
-1107 TVPDVSKYYKGPER
+1107 VPDVVKYFKGSER
-1121 LNIYLTDSNGNPIV
+1121 LNVYLTDYKGSPIV
-1135 NETVTIVINGMTY
+1135 NETVTSNINGMAY
-1148 NRPTDKNGVASMA
+1148 DRLTDKNGFASFP
-1161 LGLNSGVYEVTTSA
+1161 LGMNSGIYNITTSA

-1181 SFVTIK
+1181 SLVTIK

-1217 ANGTAVRFNINGV
+1217 AEGTAVRFNINGV
-1230 LYDRQVS
+1230 FYDRKIS
-1237 GNKGLARLNLN
+1237 GDKGLAKLNLN

-1262 TGENTAN
+1262 TGESAAN
-1269 NITIIPK
+1269 IITIIPK
-1276 LVENKDL
+1276 LVENNDL

-1306 AGVTVTFNI
+1306 AGATVTFNI

-1349 SMVSN
+1349 SRVSN

-1359 PVLSAN
+1359 PVLTAD
-1365 DLIKKYGEPKAFEAK
+1365 DLTKKYGVPKAFEAK

-1387 AYVGQNMQ
+1387 AYANQNIQ

-1402 YTRVTDGEGIAKLN
+1402 YNRVTNSDGIAKLN

-1431 YAAISNTVIVTS
+1431 YAAISNTVKVTS

>member
-156 ISVENSRKDGYG
+156 ISVENSRKEGYN

-389 NSEGIILNS
+389 NAEGIILNS

-1296 VLGDDGKAVG
+1296 VLGGDGKAVG

-1387 AYVGQNMQ
+1387 AYAGQNMQ

>member
-1 MKLKNKFF
+1 MKLQNKFF

-17 TLIISGVV
+17 KLIISGVA

-58 LEYTIPDNVDEI
+58 LEYTIPDNADEI
-70 KSVNVIVSSY
+70 KSVNVVVSSY

-92 NITLTTKNGLEI
+92 NITLNTKNGLEI

-112 DVSMTNDPTV
+112 DMSMTNDPTV

-156 ISVENSRKDGYG
+156 ISVENSRKEGYN
-168 FDARIKIIAL
+168 FDARIKLIAL
-178 TFAYD
+178 TFAYN
-183 DGDNDEISYWLNLGQ
+183 DGDNDKISYWLNLGQ

-210 TKDFT
+210 TKDFN
-215 GEYDEVTF
+215 GEYDDVTF

-238 SKLIYDPIYDNQGS
+238 NKLIYDPIYEKQGS
-252 YFIDQ
+252 YFINQ
-257 IYNITDNFIVGQD
+257 IYNITDKFVVGQD

-277 SSSGYGSYKSTM
+277 SSSGYGSYKSSM

-298 HMVKSTITPQYKDTI
+298 HTVKSAITPQYKDTI
-313 FAGVKNNL
+313 FAGVKNNI
-321 TLDIYSN
+321 TLDVYSN

-338 NGENLVYSDNI
+338 NNNNLVYSDNL

-365 IRPVTEDTVNGGI
+365 IRPITADTVNGVN

-389 NSEGIILNS
+389 NSEGVIFNS

-473 WDKIDSNDF
+473 WDKIPSNDF
-482 NLWNITFNNNA
+482 NSWNITFNNNA
-493 ITPIAYYR
+493 INPIAYYR

-512 GYGLVVYNVSNFIKI
+512 GYGLVVYNVSDFIEI
-527 GENSLVLDKDK
+527 GENSLVLDKDN

-544 PSTLVVLT
+544 PLTLVLLT
-552 NNNASRTYKLAYIA
+552 NNNASSTYKLVYIA

-573 KPVNIESGSYTFID
+573 KPVNIESGSYAFMD
-587 DVESKNLLNSTLYIF
+587 DVESENLLNSTLYIF

-633 YTIDMDLFT
+633 YAVDMSLFT

-658 ALQDILVVEFEKITP
+658 ALQDILVVEFEKIIP
-673 ELNVKAESIIV
+673 ELNVKAESIVV

-696 DAAGEVSIGD
+696 DATGDVSID
-706 RVVSLVDGKASF
+706 NRVVSLVNGKASF

-730 TVVYSGDEKY
+730 TVKYSGDDKY
-740 NPTNKTTTITVY
+740 NPTNKTTSITVY
-752 DKEPEKVTPDLYVNG
+752 DKEPEKVTPVLYVDG
-767 EDIYVGDDLTVDV
+767 DDIYVGDDLTIAV
-780 TLPGDATGDVSIDDM
+780 TLPSDATGDVSIDDQ
-795 VVSLVDGKASFVIS
+795 VVSLVNGKASFVIS
-809 DLAAGSYT
+809 DLVVGSYT
-817 FTVIYSGDLKY
+817 FTVKYSGDLKY
-828 NPVSNKTTVKVI
+828 NTVSNKTKVNVI
-840 DVPKVTPVMT
+840 NVPKVTPVMT
-850 LEADENIL
+850 LEADDNIL

-865 AVTLPGD
+865 AVTLPSD

-877 SIGNKVISLVDGKA
+877 SIGNKIISLVNGKA
-891 SFVISDLAEGSYT
+891 SFVISDLVAGSYT
-904 FTVIYSGDN
+904 FTVKYSGDE
-913 KYNSVS
+913 KYNPVS
-919 NKTDVNVNIVPK
+919 NKTSVNVNVVPK

-942 IYVGEN
+942 IYVGDD
-948 LTIRVTLPGDATG
+948 LTIAVT
-961 EVSIGD
+961 
-967 RVVSLVDGK
+967 
-976 ASFVISDL
+976 
-984 AVGSYTFNV
+984 
-993 KYFGDDKY
+993 
-1001 NSVSN
+1001 
-1006 KTTVNVN
+1006 
-1013 AVPRITPVMNIN
+1013 
-1025 AKKDILVGEN
+1025 
-1035 LTIDVILPSDATGD
+1035 LPSDATGD
-1049 VNIGSKIVSL
+1049 VSINDRVVSL
-1059 KNGKAS
+1059 VNGKAS
-1065 FVISDLAVGTHT
+1065 FVISDLAVGTYTFTVKYSGDEKYNSVSNKTTVNVDAVPKITPVMNINAKNIVVGENLTIAVSLPSDATGYVNIDSKIISLVNGKASFVISDLAVGTYT

-1088 NPTNNNT
+1088 NPTDNST
-1095 VVNVNEKKTVNL
+1095 IVKVNDKKTVNL
-1107 TVPDVSKYYKGPER
+1107 SVPDVSKYYGGSER
-1121 LNIYLTDSNGNPIV
+1121 LYVYLTDLKGLPIV
-1135 NETVTIVINGMTY
+1135 NETVTIIINGRTY
-1148 NRPTDKNGVASMA
+1148 DRPTDKNGVASIA
-1161 LGLNSGVYEVTTSA
+1161 LGLNSGVYNVNTSA
-1175 KGETVK
+1175 KGETVN
-1181 SFVTIK
+1181 SLVTIK

-1210 DSEGKYL
+1210 DREGKYL
-1217 ANGTAVRFNINGV
+1217 ADGTAVRFNINGV
-1230 LYDRQVS
+1230 FYDRHVS

-1248 LEQGKY
+1248 LGQGKF

-1262 TGENTAN
+1262 TGENTVN
-1269 NITIIPK
+1269 NITIISK

-1296 VLGDDGKAVG
+1296 VLGDDGKVVG

-1326 SGIAKLSINLNP
+1326 SGIAKLSINLIP

-1349 SMVSN
+1349 SRVSN
-1354 KVKVL
+1354 NIKVL
-1359 PVLSAN
+1359 PILSAN
-1365 DLIKKYGEPKAFEAK
+1365 DLTKKYGEPKAFEAK

-1387 AYVGQNMQ
+1387 AYANQNIQ

-1402 YTRVTDGEGIAKLN
+1402 YNRVTGDDGIAKLN
-1416 INLMPGQYIITSMYG
+1416 INLMPGQYIITSMFG
-1431 YAAISNTVIVTS
+1431 YAAISNTVKVTS